1 MCASLI
7 TYPHEIV
14 RSRMMDAR
22 GANAGMGALR
32 TIGRIVK
39 SEGMGGLYTGIHVSL
54 LRVVPNCCVTFLTY
68 ELILR
73 YTKEHLFVRE

>member
-1 MCASLI
+1 
-7 TYPHEIV
+7 
-14 RSRMMDAR
+14 MDAR
-22 GANAGMGALR
+22 GGDAGMGAVR

-39 SEGMGGLYTGIHVSL
+39 SEGIGGLYTGIHVSL

-73 YTKEHLFVRE
+73 YTKEHLFVGEE

>member
-1 MCASLI
+1 
-7 TYPHEIV
+7 
-14 RSRMMDAR
+14 MMDAR
-22 GANAGMGALR
+22 GTDAGMGALR

-54 LRVVPNCCVTFLTY
+54 LRVIPNCCVTFLSY

-73 YTKEHLFVRE
+73 YAKDHLFVGEE